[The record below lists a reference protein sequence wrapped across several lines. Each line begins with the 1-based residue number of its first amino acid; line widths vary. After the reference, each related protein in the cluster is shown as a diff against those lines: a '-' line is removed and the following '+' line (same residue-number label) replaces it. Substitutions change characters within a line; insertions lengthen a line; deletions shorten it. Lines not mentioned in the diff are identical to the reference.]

1 MLKAEIAAHEV
12 GSMLTH
18 LGVWTLRVQALPD
31 GPETPRDA
39 AKRILR
45 HLHHLENDDDS
56 WHIELRTDRMSIHPL
71 QKRPPQEG

>member
-1 MLKAEIAAHEV
+1 
-12 GSMLTH
+12 MLTH

-56 WHIELRTDRMSIHPL
+56 WHIELRTDRMSIHP
-71 QKRPPQEG
+71 